1 MAAPNRRVSR
11 LTLFFLFLSV
21 LLGVLL
27 YLEKRPKESARRPE
41 AKAVRRVP
49 TPRKPERRARTR
61 TVPPAAE
68 PSARIAI
75 VIDDLGNDA
84 EAVRRISRLSQ
95 PVAGSVLP
103 GLPGSGPAART
114 LAGAGQEVML
124 HLPMEP
130 HGFPQVRPG
139 PGVVV
144 RGQTEEEIAAV
155 FSRDLASVPGAVGV
169 NNHMGSAAT
178 EDPRVMRAVLRE
190 VADRGLFF
198 LDSRTSDATVAAEL
212 ARELG
217 VPAASRQVFLDRVAT
232 ETAVRSALEELVQR
246 ARREGS
252 AVAVAHPYAVTLA
265 VLEEELPKLAGR
277 GVKVVRVSELVRR

>member
-27 YLEKRPKESARRPE
+27 YLEKRPREPE
-41 AKAVRRVP
+41 RQPDSKAARRVP
-49 TPRKPERRARTR
+49 TPRKPARRARTR
-61 TVPPAAE
+61 PAPAAE
-68 PSARIAI
+68 AAARVAI

-84 EAVRRISRLSQ
+84 EAVRRISRFSQ
-95 PVAGSVLP
+95 PVAGAVLP
-103 GLPGSGPAART
+103 GLPGSAPAART
-114 LAGAGQEVML
+114 LSGAGQEVML

-144 RGQTEEEIAAV
+144 RGQTEKEIAAI

-190 VADRGLFF
+190 IADRGLFF

-232 ETAVRSALEELVQR
+232 ETAVRSALEALVQR

>member
-1 MAAPNRRVSR
+1 M
-11 LTLFFLFLSV
+11 
-21 LLGVLL
+21 
-27 YLEKRPKESARRPE
+27 
-41 AKAVRRVP
+41 
-49 TPRKPERRARTR
+49 
-61 TVPPAAE
+61 
-68 PSARIAI
+68 
-75 VIDDLGNDA
+75 
-84 EAVRRISRLSQ
+84 
-95 PVAGSVLP
+95 
-103 GLPGSGPAART
+103 
-114 LAGAGQEVML
+114 EVML

-139 PGVVV
+139 PGVLV
-144 RGQTEEEIAAV
+144 RGQTEEEIAAI

-178 EDPRVMRAVLRE
+178 EDPRLMRAVLRE

-198 LDSRTSDATVAAEL
+198 LDSRTTNATVAASL

-232 ETAVRSALEELVQR
+232 EAAVRSALEDLVAR

-252 AVAVAHPYAVTLA
+252 AVAVAHPYPVTLA
-265 VLEEELPKLAGR
+265 VLEEELPKLAGK